1 MQKEYTKGVAIE
13 REYDRLLDRVHSFGL
28 DHINTVGWKETIG
41 EAYTEV
47 WEEIDSFRSKTTMLE
62 MDSFLEKIDQLEESI
77 RKYKDRLY
85 ERAEAEPRT
94 PALNAVNLSTRLSV
108 MDLDVTEE
116 QQQHPHQEQDTI
128 IQPGNS
134 STPSNDLGGV
144 EVMLNSNNSI
154 QNIQPRNTPTPPV
167 VLITDEDSGARLL
180 NPAESNTDIA
190 YDQAN
195 IRRGENS
202 EDFLKNLQDKY
213 ELNSATQGDT
223 HASQALKNVIDQA
236 KESRLLYDK
245 LSAEMI
251 NIKND
256 QTRRIV
262 SLEQGLAKA
271 NTTHSALASEFR
283 ERDAE
288 FRERMS
294 RADNVIGSL
303 NSSVG
308 RMTDQVDLLNSNI
321 VRVNTDFTTFVRNQ
335 GNVVKEVK
343 NDITCNK
350 NNVAIVSD
358 QITLL
363 KNDLTDNARI
373 ISGLRST
380 LQIEQRKLENYMR
393 QGSSVVGSIDQIS
406 GSINNRP
413 GPRPNYDGVDPQF
426 NALDPNR
433 FHPSAPAASDPQHS
447 DPFNQ
452 RTNENVPSTR
462 SVGNIHAIDNSAFLS
477 QDCRVPQDNLYSRGN
492 RMAHEA
498 PTALLSDTSPRIPT
512 SGRRMSSSL
521 PSSPVSSRH
530 GAAHRTV
537 CPPTYIPQMEEQV
550 SGITIV
556 NASDSTRAFLED
568 NIQLD
573 AAALKIAVMNK
584 LDKYSSE
591 IDIKEARITGIAE
604 ANQLALQL
612 RSKLDQYIRYPDYNK
627 DLFLTGRSAIILATE
642 WVSNIRIL
650 CNELKLSSSTKN
662 TGIGLKIKT
671 FTGNGEQTIFQF
683 FRDCERTYRGKASGE
698 EKAEKIYRE
707 HLDPYIQSI
716 TSNMSSD
723 YKRLKEFLIKEYGH
737 YLKVTEAL
745 IGTIELLGVPARND
759 SKKRSEYFMKFRTL
773 LEKLETLPDEDGI
786 DKEKMMEHIRSPP
799 VLNRLSK
806 LLSWEDEQDYIMDLP
821 EDIDA
826 NMLTGN
832 IPFNHLVKFVKRKV
846 KAATRT
852 AARQPERVG
861 EKPKGK
867 SVQISESPS
876 INPSKAPAPVLAPV
890 PAQQHQSQSAH
901 AARPGKHYVP
911 TVIGWADPKFK
922 NPCPMNGHEHEVQ
935 ECTEFFAKNSF
946 ERQDIA
952 KGKMCLT
959 CFGIKEKCNKVV
971 GSEMCSNMDA
981 AKQIICVEC
990 ISFRNEQNLKGSPF
1004 NIFFCL
1010 NRAHQKFTNDQG
1022 IELLKNFAPKVSP
1035 EKIPKNVFM
1044 SSSSW
1049 RSRTWRRRGCALC
1062 EVWRPGVNT
1071 TPTATTWRCS

>member
-1 MQKEYTKGVAIE
+1 MLNQNNDDYPG
-13 REYDRLLDRVHSFGL
+13 GL
-28 DHINTVGWKETIG
+28 RTPPRHNSTDH
-41 EAYTEV
+41 A
-47 WEEIDSFRSKTTMLE
+47 FP
-62 MDSFLEKIDQLEESI
+62 
-77 RKYKDRLY
+77 DRLY
-85 ERAEAEPRT
+85 ERAEDEART
-94 PALNAVNLSTRLSV
+94 PAFNAVNLFTRLSV
-108 MDLDVTEE
+108 VDLVVTGE
-116 QQQHPHQEQDTI
+116 QQQQPHNEQDTT

-134 STPSNDLGGV
+134 STPSNDLGGMKV
-144 EVMLNSNNSI
+144 PLNSNNSI
-154 QNIQPRNTPTPPV
+154 ENIQPLNMSVAPTV
-167 VLITDEDSGARLL
+167 QITDEDSGARPL
-180 NPAESNTDIA
+180 NPAESNTDVA
-190 YDQAN
+190 QHQSN
-195 IRRGENS
+195 VRGGENAGS
-202 EDFLKNLQDKY
+202 FLKDLQNTY
-213 ELNSATQGDT
+213 ELNSAAQGET
-223 HASQALKNVIDQA
+223 HISRVLKTVMAQA
-236 KESRLLYDK
+236 KENRQLYDN

-251 NIKND
+251 SNKNE
-256 QTRRIV
+256 QTRRII
-262 SLEQGLAKA
+262 SLEQGLMKA

-283 ERDAE
+283 EK
-288 FRERMS
+288 MS
-294 RADNVIGSL
+294 RADNLIGTL
-303 NSSVG
+303 NKSVDRMSS
-308 RMTDQVDLLNSNI
+308 QVEILNSNI
-321 VRVNTDFTTFVRNQ
+321 VRVNTDFTTFARNQ

-343 NDITCNK
+343 SNIMCNK
-350 NNVAIVSD
+350 DNVTIVADEISMLR
-358 QITLL
+358 TG
-363 KNDLTDNARI
+363 LTDNARI

-380 LQIEQRKLENYMR
+380 LQSEQRKLENYIR
-393 QGSSVVGSIDQIS
+393 QGSPVVGSIDQIS
-406 GSINNRP
+406 GSIINHP
-413 GPRPNYDGVDPQF
+413 GPRLNYAPADPQYDVF
-426 NALDPNR
+426 DINR
-433 FHPSAPAASDPQHS
+433 IHPSGLTALDPQHS
-447 DPFNQ
+447 DPFRQ
-452 RTNENVPSTR
+452 RRNENVQDNR
-462 SVGNIHAIDNSAFLS
+462 SVGNVQVIDNSAFLS

-492 RMAHEA
+492 RTAHEA
-498 PTALLSDTSPRIPT
+498 PTVLLSDTSPRVPT
-512 SGRRMSSSL
+512 SGRRLSSSL

-537 CPPTYIPQMEEQV
+537 YPPTYVPQVQEQV
-550 SGITIV
+550 SGISIV

-568 NIQLD
+568 NIHLD

-1062 EVWRPGVNT
+1062 EVWRPGVTT